1 MRVGRIC
8 FGFVQFAL
16 QTTRRTRSFRL
27 AFTNTK
33 IFGCYHASNRNSKCT
48 GFALK
53 QSILSFA
60 AKPPLCISIGMIG
73 CSHGLSVSDTSG
85 YKLQSLQNKN
95 RRSRKYVYH
104 EIVAV
109 LLIVHRQLRCD
120 QRDPVSFDDFSLNEP
135 TAIMF
140 ESHRISRFLRNF
152 GFLKG

>member
-1 MRVGRIC
+1 MRVGCIC
-8 FGFVQFAL
+8 SGFAQFAL

-60 AKPPLCISIGMIG
+60 AKPPLCIPIGMID
-73 CSHGLSVSDTSG
+73 CSQGLSVSDTSG

-95 RRSRKYVYH
+95 RRSRKHVYH

-109 LLIVHRQLRCD
+109 LLIGHRQLRCGQPD
-120 QRDPVSFDDFSLNEP
+120 LGSFNDFSLNEP

-140 ESHRISRFLRNF
+140 ESQWFLGFLRNF